1 MLRAPKLLLSCL
13 VFALFLSNSQATPTR
28 LATYTIAATAVGYG
42 APIAVAEIDA
52 FAEMWEQIGVI
63 EGGLPKGHE
72 IIGIVIDSQ
81 GPINSTTYQIHFHV
95 IVQWGVQGEDN

>member
-28 LATYTIAATAVGYG
+28 LATYTIEADAVGIG
-42 APIAVAEIDA
+42 APITMAEIDA
-52 FAEMWEQIGVI
+52 FAEMWEQIVAI
-63 EGGLPKGHE
+63 EEGLPKGHE

-95 IVQWGVQGEDN
+95 IVQWGVKGEDN